1 MLTGKAKEEGVV
13 KCQQYY
19 YVSLCSKLV
28 NEGGWGQNPANVV
41 YEWPLRGLS
50 QTKYIFKILSFL
62 PSFTCL
68 LHNLM

>member
-28 NEGGWGQNPANVV
+28 NEGGWGVKNPQNLVNVV
-41 YEWPLRGLS
+41 NEYPQDNRD
-50 QTKYIFKILSFL
+50 IR
-62 PSFTCL
+62 
-68 LHNLM
+68 